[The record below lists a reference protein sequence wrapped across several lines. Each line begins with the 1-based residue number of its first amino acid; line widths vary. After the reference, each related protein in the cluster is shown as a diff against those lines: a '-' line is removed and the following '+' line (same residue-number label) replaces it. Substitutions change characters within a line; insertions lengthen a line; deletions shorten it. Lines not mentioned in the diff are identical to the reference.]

1 VFLQKL
7 RVLQLRNLIL
17 PIPARIA
24 IPWPGAETTLAL
36 ITAQRTTLVFIEQR
50 NSIISIPLMRV
61 LQLSIITLENIQI
74 GVFQIPDIA
83 TVQPTEIQALTQN
96 LTIPDVPS
104 HAASLISAVPLPIRA
119 AALAILPV
127 PCAGHA
133 LALSLVKIVI
143 ASAGALGLARCPSGT
158 LGTGLVA

>member
-17 PIPARIA
+17 PIPARFA

-36 ITAQRTTLVFIEQR
+36 ITAQRTTLVFIEQS
-50 NSIISIPLMRV
+50 NSIISIRLVRV
-61 LQLSIITLENIQI
+61 LQLRIITSESIQT

-83 TVQPTEIQALTQN
+83 TVQPTKIQALTQY
-96 LTIPDVPS
+96 LTIPDIPS
-104 HAASLISAVPLPIRA
+104 HAAPLIPTVPLPIRP

-133 LALSLVKIVI
+133 LALSLVKIIVPP
-143 ASAGALGLARCPSGT
+143 ARAL
-158 LGTGLVA
+158 